1 MKSVTFIR
9 QRGDGNRLLTTSES
23 GTESLEAE
31 ISIAVFA
38 AILSAKMDKRLQPEG
53 EKWKT

>member
-31 ISIAVFA
+31 ISIAVFVA
-38 AILSAKMDKRLQPEG
+38 FLSAKMDKRLQPEG
-53 EKWKT
+53 GKWKT